1 MKAIKK
7 NINRLLEWTCV
18 LLLGMMTILVTY
30 QVITRYLFDN
40 PNAYT
45 EVLSRYMFVWL
56 IMYGSAYVFGLREH
70 MNITFFRDHLPEN
83 VRLIVEIIGELII
96 VTFISGVMIYGG
108 YNQMTDQMGQ
118 LDAALQI
125 PMGVIYSSVPISS
138 CFIVFY
144 FIYNEMELTKQLRSS
159 MKGELD

>member
-1 MKAIKK
+1 MEAVKK
-7 NINRLLEWTCV
+7 GINKLLEWTCV
-18 LLLGMMTILVTY
+18 ILLGIMTVLVTY
-30 QVITRYLFDN
+30 QVIVRYLFNN

-70 MNITFFRDHLPEN
+70 MNISFVRDHLPEK
-83 VRLIVEIIGELII
+83 VRIVVEIIGELMI
-96 VTFISGVMIYGG
+96 VIFASGVMIYGG
-108 YNQMTDQMGQ
+108 FNQMMDQMVQ

-125 PMGVIYSSVPISS
+125 PMGVIYSAVPISA

-144 FIYNEMELTKQLRSS
+144 FIYNEMELVKQLGHS
-159 MKGELD
+159 MKGEL